1 MIELLAFGVCSIPN
15 NNIKRSILSSK
26 KNKKIKKQIVR
37 EVGVGLASMA
47 IGETNARNF
56 YKAGAKAN
64 RARKMVRNSRPK
76 VRRIGASV
84 MKLFS
89 QPTNRGLVLSDPA
102 RLYLKSFT
110 DPFDQSVK
118 AVGLPRPGSMPSYK
132 VTGFVR
138 GVGYIGAGGLG
149 YVLFAPTLCND
160 LPCVCTTSA
169 DFAGTIIAGLPSNG
183 SPGYVASAFS
193 PGGVV
198 MSNLPYT
205 STQLTVTSTVA
216 TASSIV
222 EGRIVSS
229 ALRIY
234 YTGTTLNQSGQ
245 YYGYV
250 DPDLE
255 PVIGQIH
262 DTTTAVTLGYTVS
275 TLGAK
280 DACEIKGADRQ
291 GLSVIVVPNNN
302 NLVDYPSNGAGTN
315 RKIFPFSNN
324 LTHGA
329 AGISPGAPPAIIAVT
344 GVTGQ
349 SFYYEA
355 IVHAEYIG
363 PAVPQSLLTQSFSDT
378 VGFDSI
384 QMMLNRAQRR
394 CASDARKTFK
404 QCLMAEASTDGIR
417 L

>member
-1 MIELLAFGVCSIPN
+1 MIELLAFGVYSIPN
-15 NNIKRSILSSK
+15 NIKKNILNSK
-26 KNKKIKKQIVR
+26 KSKKIKKQIVR

-47 IGETNARNF
+47 IGETNARNM

-64 RARKMVRNSRPK
+64 KARKMVRNSRPK
-76 VRRIGASV
+76 IRKIGTSM

-102 RLYLKSFT
+102 RLYLKAYT

-118 AVGLPRPGSMPSYK
+118 SVGLPRPGSMPSYK

-138 GVGYIGAGGLG
+138 GVGYIGAGGMG

-160 LPCVCTTSA
+160 LPCVCVTSA
-169 DFAGTIIAGLPSNG
+169 DFTGTIIAGLPTDG
-183 SPGYVASAFS
+183 APAYVASAFS
-193 PGGVV
+193 PAGVL
-198 MSNLPYT
+198 MSNLPY
-205 STQLTVTSTVA
+205 SSAQLTTSNTLA
-216 TASSIV
+216 TASTIV

-229 ALRIY
+229 ALRTY

-255 PVIGQIH
+255 AVIGQSH
-262 DTTTAVTLGYTVS
+262 NSTTAVTAGYTVS
-275 TLGAK
+275 ALGTK

-302 NLVDYPSNGAGTN
+302 NLVDYPSNGAGIN

-324 LTHGA
+324 LVHGA
-329 AGISPGAPPAIIAVT
+329 SGISPGAPPAVIAVT
-344 GVTGQ
+344 GVAGQ

-363 PAVPQSLLTQSFSDT
+363 PGIPQSLLTQSFSDT

-404 QCLMAEASTDGIR
+404 QCLMAEASADGIR
-417 L
+417 I